1 MAADRVQVN
10 VSDVPEAIRD
20 RFVAEARE
28 RDLSLTQLAIEI
40 VSRCYSVRVEV
51 SGQTLRK
58 KANGEVPSAHPP
70 WVMRFPLE
78 LAAALDRAAGGRRIA
93 KGRLVVNCLAE
104 HYGLPAQ
111 SPLNRSLGQPRDE
124 GGRFA
129 RRG

>member
-1 MAADRVQVN
+1 MSSRVQIN
-10 VSDVPEAIRD
+10 VSEVPDAVRE
-20 RFVAEARE
+20 RFVAEARD

-40 VSRCYSVRVEV
+40 VSRCYGVKVEV

-58 KANGEVPSAHPP
+58 SANGELPAAQPP

-104 HYGLPAQ
+104 HYGLPPQ
-111 SPLNRSLGQPRDE
+111 SPLNRSLGQHRDE
-124 GGRFA
+124 SGRYS